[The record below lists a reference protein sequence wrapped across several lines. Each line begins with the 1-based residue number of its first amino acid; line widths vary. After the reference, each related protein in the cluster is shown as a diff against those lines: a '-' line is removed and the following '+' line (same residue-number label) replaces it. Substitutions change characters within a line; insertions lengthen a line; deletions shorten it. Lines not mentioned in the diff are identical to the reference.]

1 MPEWLCIIRP
11 PRATFAAD
19 MRDDER
25 RVMQE
30 HFAYLQGLLEAGSLL
45 LAGPSPGEPA
55 FGVLV
60 LVAES
65 EDAAWELV
73 RADPSVRSGLQ
84 TPELHPF
91 RASLLAGRD

>member
-11 PRATFAAD
+11 PRATFIAD

-25 RVMQE
+25 AVMAE
-30 HFAYLQGLLEAGSLL
+30 HFAYLQGLLGEGKLL
-45 LAGPSPGEPA
+45 LAGPSLEPP
-55 FGVLV
+55 FGIIV

-65 EDAAWELV
+65 EQAAWDIV
-73 RADPSVRSGLQ
+73 REDPSVESGLQ
-84 TPELHPF
+84 TPELYPF